1 MLPNGFK
8 KRKMKINSK
17 KQISKKYKI
26 SIGYLEGTVSI
37 IVNTLLFGLKYWVG
51 IKTFSIAIIADAW
64 HTLSDSLTSL
74 VVIIGF
80 KVSSKP
86 ADKKHPFG
94 HGQAEIISSVIIG
107 TLLALVGV
115 SFLISSIQKFINHQS
130 ASYGNLAIVVFI
142 ISVIVKEGLAQFS
155 IRVGKKIN
163 SQSLIADG
171 WHHRSDALVSLMILL
186 GIFIGGY
193 FWWVD
198 SIMGAVVSLVIF
210 YTTYIILKKSISTLI
225 GEGPSEDFEAEIRK
239 IVANNVSHDVKL
251 HHLHCHKY
259 GENKE
264 LTFHIRLPADMRLK
278 DAHKIA
284 EELEE
289 KIKEEMDIETTIHV
303 EPVIARENK
312 KQPLK

>member
-1 MLPNGFK
+1 
-8 KRKMKINSK
+8 MKINSK

-303 EPVIARENK
+303 EPIIARENK
-312 KQPLK
+312 KQPPK

>member
-1 MLPNGFK
+1 
-8 KRKMKINSK
+8 MKINSK

-303 EPVIARENK
+303 EPIIARENK

>member
-1 MLPNGFK
+1 
-8 KRKMKINSK
+8 MKINSK

-80 KVSSKP
+80 KISSKP

-303 EPVIARENK
+303 EPIIARENK
-312 KQPLK
+312 KQPPK

>member
-1 MLPNGFK
+1 
-8 KRKMKINSK
+8 MKINSK

-64 HTLSDSLTSL
+64 HTLSDSLTSV

-210 YTTYIILKKSISTLI
+210 FTTYIILKKSISTLI
-225 GEGPSEDFEAEIRK
+225 GEEPSEDFKAEIRK

-312 KQPLK
+312 KQPPK

>member
-1 MLPNGFK
+1 
-8 KRKMKINSK
+8 MKINSK

-80 KVSSKP
+80 KISSKP

-155 IRVGKKIN
+155 IRAGKKIN

-312 KQPLK
+312 KQPPK

>member
-1 MLPNGFK
+1 
-8 KRKMKINSK
+8 MKINSK

-64 HTLSDSLTSL
+64 HTLSDSLTSV

-312 KQPLK
+312 KQPPK